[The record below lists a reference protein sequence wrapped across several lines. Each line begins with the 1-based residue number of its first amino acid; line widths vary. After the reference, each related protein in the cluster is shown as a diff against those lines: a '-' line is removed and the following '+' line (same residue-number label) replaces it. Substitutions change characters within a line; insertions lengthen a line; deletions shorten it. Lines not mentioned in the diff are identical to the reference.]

1 MSHQTIAPQARGP
14 AAPDE
19 WHLRLFEKS
28 LLKQAKLAE
37 IAGLIGKM
45 ADGQTWLDLGGDNGV
60 ISYHLRH
67 LGGTWHSADLDE
79 KTVASIRRL
88 VGERVYQVE
97 GARLPFEDGMFDGVV
112 VIDMLE
118 HLQNDAQL
126 IAECHRVLK
135 PAGRLI
141 VNVPHL
147 KKRAIL
153 RPIRRLL
160 GLTDARHGHVRPGYT
175 DSELFDLLK
184 NGFDVQEARTY
195 SRFFVESL
203 DTLIQLVTRRM
214 NRGQDPGRKGNVV
227 DEQDFRKMEK
237 AFRWY
242 ARLYPFFQFAAG
254 MDTLLGFTKGYSLIM
269 RARRRPW
276 RPRRAPVLSDGR
288 SIAEAA
294 LGGKIGSAAP
304 F

>member
-1 MSHQTIAPQARGP
+1 MSDQTPSPEARDP
-14 AAPDE
+14 AAPDD

-37 IAGLIGKM
+37 IAGMLGEVKE
-45 ADGQTWLDLGGDNGV
+45 QTWLDLGGDNGV
-60 ISYHLRH
+60 ISYHLRR

-79 KTVASIRRL
+79 KSVASIRRL
-88 VGERVYQVE
+88 VGKRVHQLK
-97 GARLPFEDGMFDGVV
+97 GPQLPFEDGMFDGVV

-118 HLQNDAQL
+118 HLEDDARL

-141 VNVPHL
+141 INVPHL

-153 RPIRRLL
+153 RPIRRML
-160 GLTDARHGHVRPGYT
+160 GLTDALHGHVRPGYT
-175 DSELFDLLK
+175 ESALFDLLK
-184 NGFDVQEARTY
+184 DGFDVQEARTY

-203 DTLIQLVTRRM
+203 DTMIQLGARRM
-214 NRGQDPGRKGNVV
+214 NRGQDAGQKGNVI
-227 DEQDFRKMEK
+227 DEQDFQKMEK
-237 AFRWY
+237 AFRCY
-242 ARLYPFFQFAAG
+242 SRLYPFFQFAAG
-254 MDTLLGFTKGYSLIM
+254 MDALLGFTKGYSLIA

-276 RPRRAPVLSDGR
+276 RSRRAPVLADGR

-294 LGGKIGSAAP
+294 LGGKIGTAAP

>member
-1 MSHQTIAPQARGP
+1 MSDRTQPPGP
-14 AAPDE
+14 TALDD

-37 IAGLIGKM
+37 IAGMIG
-45 ADGQTWLDLGGDNGV
+45 DVSEGQTWLDLGGDNGV
-60 ISYHLRH
+60 ISYHLRR

-79 KTVASIRRL
+79 KSVASIRRL
-88 VGERVYQVE
+88 VGDRVSLLQD
-97 GARLPFEDGMFDGVV
+97 GKLPYGDSLFDGVV

-118 HLQNDAQL
+118 HVQDDAKL

-147 KKRAIL
+147 KKTAIL
-153 RPIRRLL
+153 RLIRRLL

-175 DSELFDLLK
+175 ESELFDLLK
-184 NGFDVQEARTY
+184 NGFDVQAARTY
-195 SRFFVESL
+195 SRFFVEAL
-203 DTLIQLVTRRM
+203 DTGIQLVTRRM
-214 NRGQDPGRKGNVV
+214 NRGQEPGRKGNVI

-242 ARLYPFFQFAAG
+242 ARLYPVFQFAAG
-254 MDTLLGFTKGYSLIM
+254 MDVLLFFTRGYNLIM

-276 RPRRAPVLSDGR
+276 RPRRAPVLVDGR
-288 SIAEAA
+288 SIAEAT

>member
-1 MSHQTIAPQARGP
+1 MEPATPPVSSEERPPSAR
-14 AAPDE
+14 D

-37 IAGLIGKM
+37 IADLLGD
-45 ADGQTWLDLGGDNGV
+45 ASRQTLLDLGGDNGV
-60 ISYHLRH
+60 ISYHLRR

-79 KTVASIRRL
+79 KAVASIRRL
-88 VGERVYQVE
+88 VGERVSLLK
-97 GARLPFEDGMFDGVV
+97 GPDLPFGDALFDAV
-112 VIDMLE
+112 VIVDLLE
-118 HLQNDAQL
+118 HLEDDARL

-135 PAGRLI
+135 PTGRLI

-147 KKRAIL
+147 KRGAIL
-153 RPIRRLL
+153 RPVRRLL
-160 GLTDARHGHVRPGYT
+160 GLSDERHGHVRPGYT
-175 DSELFDLLK
+175 ESQLFELLK
-184 NGFDVQEARTY
+184 DGFDVEEARTY
-195 SRFFVESL
+195 NRFFVESL
-203 DTLIQLVTRRM
+203 DTVIQLAVGRM
-214 NRGQDPGRKGNVV
+214 KGGEIGRKGNVI

-242 ARLYPFFQFAAG
+242 SFLYPLFQLAAG
-254 MDTLLGFTKGYSLIM
+254 MDSLIPFTRGYSLIV
-269 RARRRPW
+269 RARWRPW

-288 SIAEAA
+288 SIVEAT